1 MPVFNYAAIN
11 PQGVK
16 VKGSIDAENIF
27 SARNALYQ
35 RNLCLLNVRIKRASS
50 FIRVTKYFTK
60 VSKKDL
66 ILITRQMSILVNA
79 AIPLDEVLE
88 IIEKQSVKSN
98 VRDMINEI
106 RKSVIEGHSFSDSLS
121 LYSNVFNILYRSM
134 ITAGEVSGHLDIVLA
149 KLADHIE
156 QTYKI
161 QSKIIQALIYPGFLV
176 FISISVIVI
185 LLSIV
190 IPSLIEQFT
199 FYEKEL
205 PMSTRLL
212 MALSYWVKDNLSFI
226 IIISSLFIVLFNW
239 AIRVKKINLFL
250 DHFCLKVPMLGKV
263 ISRLNISRYLRMM
276 AILSSN
282 GVSLIKSMKISNGV
296 LTNKYIKQQLFNSIK
311 SVSEGD
317 SLSSSL
323 TSCQVFS
330 PIILHL
336 ISSGER
342 SGQLNTILERITD
355 IQEQELMDQIGVFT
369 TLLEPMIMIF
379 MAGFVF
385 FIVLAIFQPILEMN
399 NLVL

>member
-16 VKGSIDAENIF
+16 IKGCIDAENIF
-27 SARNALYQ
+27 SARNTLYQ
-35 RNLCLLNVRIKRASS
+35 RNLYLLNVRIKRVN
-50 FIRVTKYFTK
+50 FFTRVTKYFNK
-60 VSKKDL
+60 VDKKDL

-98 VRDMINEI
+98 VKDMIHEI
-106 RKSVIEGHSFSDSLS
+106 RKRLIEGHSFSDSLS

-134 ITAGEVSGHLDIVLA
+134 ITAGEVSGHLDIVLE

-156 QTYKI
+156 KTYKV
-161 QSKIIQALIYPGFLV
+161 QRKIMQALIYPGFLF
-176 FISISVIVI
+176 FISISVVVI

-190 IPSLIEQFT
+190 IPSLLEQFT

-205 PMSTRLL
+205 PMSTKLL
-212 MALSYWVKDNLSFI
+212 MVFSYWVKDNSLII
-226 IIISSLFIVLFNW
+226 IIISSLFLVLFNL
-239 AIRVKKINLFL
+239 AIRVKKINLFF
-250 DHFCLKVPMLGKV
+250 DGFYLKVPMLGKT
-263 ISRLNISRYLRMM
+263 ISRLNIVRYLRMM

-296 LTNKYIKQQLFNSIK
+296 LTNQYIKQQLLNSVT

-323 TSCQVFS
+323 ASCQVFS

-342 SGQLNTILERITD
+342 SGQLNMILERVTD
-355 IQEQELMDQIGVFT
+355 IQEQELMDQIGIFT

-399 NLVL
+399 NLIL